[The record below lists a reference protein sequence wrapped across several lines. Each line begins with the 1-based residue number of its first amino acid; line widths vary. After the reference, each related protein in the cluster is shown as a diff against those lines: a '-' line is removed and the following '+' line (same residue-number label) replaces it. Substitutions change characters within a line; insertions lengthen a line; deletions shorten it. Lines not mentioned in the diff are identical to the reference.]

1 MTNITTLPFTATLTL
16 HEQQVNAAINAL
28 ADVWVFRDISSAIAE
43 LETAPPGGE
52 YGDVLEEAADLLHD
66 GFPAG
71 TGEALNL
78 LWNIQGEN
86 MALIGNIQD
95 RVERL
100 A

>member
-1 MTNITTLPFTATLTL
+1 MANITTLPFTATLTP

-28 ADVWVFRDISSAIAE
+28 VDVWVFRNIPSAVAE

-52 YGDVLEEAADLLHD
+52 YGDVLDEAADLLHD

-71 TGEALNL
+71 IGDALNL
-78 LWNIQGEN
+78 LWSIQGEN
-86 MALIGNIQD
+86 MALIDKIQD
-95 RVERL
+95 RVKRL